1 VIGILK
7 KFEPLES
14 NEITVTL
21 KVPMDQLQEV
31 VNLFRKEVH
40 IQEVQPDIQP
50 DKKELLSA
58 ILSSLEA
65 IKGKVETL

>member
-1 VIGILK
+1 MIGILK

>member
-1 VIGILK
+1 MIGILK
-7 KFEPLES
+7 KFEPLER